1 MDGQTPEGR
10 DGGPPRGPH
19 DGSPRGTDEDTGS
32 PRGPDAEPGGGPPGG
47 PGSDGGHGGG
57 ERGGAHDEGEDG
69 GPFRGPDEIFL
80 PVRDESTVPVA
91 EEGLLRPAPDESFLP
106 TPGGHL
112 PLTAEGRF
120 PPTVGESSVPGG
132 DGHLSRTA
140 DEDSPPAPDGSFLP
154 GPDGRAPRAPAAD
167 TALPRVRDDV
177 LLRAAD
183 QLAAVAEVLVS
194 VSARTAV
201 AVDGRLSP
209 SLLRALSLVGASP
222 GLSLAALADRA
233 RISRSRA
240 SRVCD
245 TLEDAGLLARV
256 PLAADRR
263 GVGLSLTRHGRS
275 VLGRVRERRD
285 DWIRDALLRMPD
297 ADLDGLLSALRSLGP
312 SLADGYQALPGP
324 GHPV

>member
-1 MDGQTPEGR
+1 M
-10 DGGPPRGPH
+10 
-19 DGSPRGTDEDTGS
+19 
-32 PRGPDAEPGGGPPGG
+32 
-47 PGSDGGHGGG
+47 
-57 ERGGAHDEGEDG
+57 
-69 GPFRGPDEIFL
+69 
-80 PVRDESTVPVA
+80 PVA
-91 EEGLLRPAPDESFLP
+91 EEGVLRPAPDEDFLPVPGEHRPLTADERFLP
-106 TPGGHL
+106 TADGSPVR
-112 PLTAEGRF
+112 AR
-120 PPTVGESSVPGG
+120 

-140 DEDSPPAPDGSFLP
+140 DQDSPPAPDESFLT
-154 GPDGRAPRAPAAD
+154 GPDGRVPRVPAAD
-167 TALPRVRDDV
+167 GGPPRVRDDV

-183 QLAAVAEVLVS
+183 QLAAVAEILVS

-245 TLEDAGLLARV
+245 TLESAGLLARV

-312 SLADGYQALPGP
+312 SLADGHQALPWP
-324 GHPV
+324 GRSV